1 MRSALRLSVDEIV
14 EILARGLAGGD
25 RKRILAVYVFGSVAR
40 GEDRPDSDVDL
51 AFLMPVALDPLL
63 VYDVA
68 GELSSRLGRDVD
80 LVDLRSANAV
90 MRAQVVGHGTRIY
103 EQDSY
108 AVSEFE
114 MYAFSDHARLQ
125 EERRPVAEAFLARYR
140 G

>member
-1 MRSALRLSVDEIV
+1 MRSDLRLPVDEIV

-25 RKRILAVYVFGSVAR
+25 RTRILAVYVFGSVAR

-51 AFLMPVALDPLL
+51 AFLTPLVLDPLL

-68 GELSSRLGRDVD
+68 SELSSRMGRDVD

-90 MRAQVVGHGTRIY
+90 MRAQVVGHGTRIH
-103 EQDSY
+103 EQDPN
-108 AVSEFE
+108 AVLEFE

-125 EERRPVAEAFLARYR
+125 EERRPVVEAFLARYR